1 MLRYLSQYKDEFA
14 EELNRPLMLKE
25 ADAPLVE
32 YIKDAYRSL
41 EIAPPIKIMGFEYS
55 ESESGVDVNRFIFK
69 REKRKKKKDK
79 FDYKF
84 IDDSRCGSLTTRIR
98 ITLPVKNPK
107 TNEIQIHQKDIK
119 KSILIPLIDENGQMY
134 INGKKFY
141 LIYQL
146 VEKSSYTSA
155 SSITVKSLMPITLK
169 RDSVIDKG
177 LSVHTEA
184 TLDAITSSEGEAM
197 KRTPITVEA
206 TDATMYT
213 LPVYTIFMFK
223 KEIPAVLFYMANG
236 IDWTLSFLGV
246 SEIISFESELRPNTG
261 EVWFEMSNFCYIR
274 VKDKELFEKYT
285 YLQSIVGGFL
295 SMKNKRITMDILYDT
310 TTWIRK
316 LGNSNNYEKGKD
328 MLTFFNRLLDRTSI
342 KVLDI
347 TPYHKR
353 DVYSLIRWMMA
364 NYNYL
369 RLKDNMNLYNKR
381 LRCNE
386 YVAALLTMEFSKR
399 LNRVLSMGQKATM
412 ENYREI
418 FKFSG
423 DILLQKLHISGV
435 MRFDDNINDMTF
447 FSKFKVTSK
456 GPHSQGNR
464 DSNRISLKSRGIHPS
479 FITNYDILVCGNSDP
494 GTSMLLSPWSE
505 IKGFNFDPK
514 PETDHFFYEFKK
526 DMEEKN
532 WEKNEPDKFDYV
544 RIESDSKERYFD
556 VLNKLAEISADTTVY
571 YTPTDDTNFI
581 IQPEEDIDA
590 PKED

>member
-169 RDSVIDKG
+169 RDSVIEKG

-206 TDATMYT
+206 TDSTMYT

-246 SEIISFESELRPNTG
+246 SEIMSFESELAPKEG

-479 FITNYDILVCGNSDP
+479 FITNYDILVCGNSD
-494 GTSMLLSPWSE
+494 
-505 IKGFNFDPK
+505 
-514 PETDHFFYEFKK
+514 
-526 DMEEKN
+526 
-532 WEKNEPDKFDYV
+532 
-544 RIESDSKERYFD
+544 
-556 VLNKLAEISADTTVY
+556 
-571 YTPTDDTNFI
+571 
-581 IQPEEDIDA
+581 
-590 PKED
+590 

>member
-1 MLRYLSQYKDEFA
+1 
-14 EELNRPLMLKE
+14 
-25 ADAPLVE
+25 
-32 YIKDAYRSL
+32 
-41 EIAPPIKIMGFEYS
+41 
-55 ESESGVDVNRFIFK
+55 
-69 REKRKKKKDK
+69 
-79 FDYKF
+79 
-84 IDDSRCGSLTTRIR
+84 
-98 ITLPVKNPK
+98 
-107 TNEIQIHQKDIK
+107 
-119 KSILIPLIDENGQMY
+119 
-134 INGKKFY
+134 
-141 LIYQL
+141 
-146 VEKSSYTSA
+146 
-155 SSITVKSLMPITLK
+155 MPITLK
-169 RDSVIDKG
+169 RDSVIEKG

-236 IDWTLSFLGV
+236 IDWALSFLGV
-246 SEIISFESELRPNTG
+246 SEIMSFESELTPKEG

-347 TPYHKR
+347 IPYHKR

-456 GPHSQGNR
+456 GRVKTWPQNR
-464 DSNRISLKSRGIHPS
+464 VICW
-479 FITNYDILVCGNSDP
+479 TNLFNCWDILLG
-494 GTSMLLSPWSE
+494 
-505 IKGFNFDPK
+505 
-514 PETDHFFYEFKK
+514 H
-526 DMEEKN
+526 
-532 WEKNEPDKFDYV
+532 
-544 RIESDSKERYFD
+544 
-556 VLNKLAEISADTTVY
+556 
-571 YTPTDDTNFI
+571 
-581 IQPEEDIDA
+581 
-590 PKED
+590 

>member
-184 TLDAITSSEGEAM
+184 SLDAITSSEGEAM

-544 RIESDSKERYFD
+544 RIESNSKERYFD

>member
-1 MLRYLSQYKDEFA
+1 
-14 EELNRPLMLKE
+14 
-25 ADAPLVE
+25 
-32 YIKDAYRSL
+32 
-41 EIAPPIKIMGFEYS
+41 
-55 ESESGVDVNRFIFK
+55 
-69 REKRKKKKDK
+69 
-79 FDYKF
+79 
-84 IDDSRCGSLTTRIR
+84 
-98 ITLPVKNPK
+98 
-107 TNEIQIHQKDIK
+107 
-119 KSILIPLIDENGQMY
+119 
-134 INGKKFY
+134 
-141 LIYQL
+141 
-146 VEKSSYTSA
+146 
-155 SSITVKSLMPITLK
+155 MPITLK

-184 TLDAITSSEGEAM
+184 SLDAITSSEGEAM

-246 SEIISFESELRPNTG
+246 SEIMSFESELTPKEG

-505 IKGFNFDPK
+505 IKGFNFDPE

-526 DMEEKN
+526 DMEEKD
-532 WEKNEPDKFDYV
+532 WEKNEPEKFDYV

-590 PKED
+590 PKEE